1 MKATHASPDSASLPN
16 TADGITTAT
25 GSMISSMDARAR
37 LSTGSSSMTVVIGL
51 ARFFVRATSI
61 SADVSVLY
69 LWVREVVSA
78 CR

>member
-1 MKATHASPDSASLPN
+1 MKAMHASPDSASSPN

-37 LSTGSSSMTVVIGL
+37 LATGSSSMTAAIGL
-51 ARFFVRATSI
+51 ARFFVCAASI

-69 LWVREVVSA
+69 LRVREVVSA